1 MASRRSDFRKGST
14 VYPAKYAATSLNRG
28 WKLSYTYSFKD
39 QSIVRNYNSKFLYR
53 HEGIQLLQ
61 TYFVAIFQVKVH
73 TRLIFQILGY
83 GILFRVSEEN
93 IAAHRNDRKIRI
105 FDESNII
112 KVGLLN
118 LKLWTDHFL
127 GKRMVSNK
135 TWKLNIMF
143 EVKEESVAFYW

>member
-1 MASRRSDFRKGST
+1 MMSNYCLLLKKLPPFT
-14 VYPAKYAATSLNRG
+14 IFVVAATKIFRQGPN
-28 WKLSYTYSFKD
+28 KINSFKD

-112 KVGLLN
+112 QVSFKRWKS
-118 LKLWTDHFL
+118 KLIL
-127 GKRMVSNK
+127 GK
-135 TWKLNIMF
+135 LYI
-143 EVKEESVAFYW
+143 